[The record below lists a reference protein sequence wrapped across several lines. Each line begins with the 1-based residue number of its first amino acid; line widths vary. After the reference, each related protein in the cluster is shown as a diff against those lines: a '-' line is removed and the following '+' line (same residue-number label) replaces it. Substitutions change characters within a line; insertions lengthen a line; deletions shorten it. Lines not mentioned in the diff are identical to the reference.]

1 MSKVSCKAAGKT
13 PKEDLVRGA
22 SELYDRRETKMCR
35 KGIVIIMLMQLLLI
49 GVFTYKEETPQ
60 MVVTEQEKTLGIVTS
75 VSSRQRVIDYGTI
88 TREELPYHMTEEEY
102 EMLLRIVEAEAGG
115 EDMEGKILVAN
126 VVLNR
131 VESDKFPD
139 TVEEVIFQRSGKVTQ
154 FSPVADGRYYTVE
167 VSEDTVEAVNRALA
181 GEDLSQGA
189 LFFAARRSANSGSMR
204 WFDTHL
210 TFLFKHG
217 GHEFFF

>member
-1 MSKVSCKAAGKT
+1 
-13 PKEDLVRGA
+13 
-22 SELYDRRETKMCR
+22 MCR
-35 KGIVIIMLMQLLLI
+35 KGIIIIMLMQLLLV
-49 GVFTYKEETPQ
+49 GVFTYNGAEAE
-60 MVVTEQEKTLGIVTS
+60 VTVYNKEKTLGIVTS
-75 VSSRQRVIDYGTI
+75 VSSQQRVIDYGTI
-88 TREELPYHMTEEEY
+88 TREIFPYDITTEEY

-115 EDMEGKILVAN
+115 EDTEGKILVAN

-139 TVEEVIFQRSGKVTQ
+139 TVEEVIFQKNGKVTQ

-167 VSEDTVEAVNRALA
+167 VSEDTIQAVNRALS

-189 LFFAARRSANSGSMR
+189 LYFAARSSADSDNMR
-204 WFDTHL
+204 WFDRHL

>member
-1 MSKVSCKAAGKT
+1 
-13 PKEDLVRGA
+13 
-22 SELYDRRETKMCR
+22 MCR
-35 KGIVIIMLMQLLLI
+35 KGIAIIMLMQLLLI
-49 GVFTYKEETPQ
+49 GVFTYKESTPE
-60 MVVTEQEKTLGIVTS
+60 VVADNREKTLGIVTS
-75 VSSRQRVIDYGTI
+75 VSSQQRVIGYGTI
-88 TREELPYHMTEEEY
+88 TREVLPYEITTEEY

-115 EDMEGKILVAN
+115 EDTEGKILVAN

-139 TVEEVIFQRSGKVTQ
+139 TIEEVIFQRNGKVTQ

-167 VSEDTVEAVNRALA
+167 VSEDTIEAVNRALS

-189 LFFAARRSANSGSMR
+189 LYFAARSSADSDNMR
-204 WFDTHL
+204 WFDRHL

>member
-1 MSKVSCKAAGKT
+1 
-13 PKEDLVRGA
+13 
-22 SELYDRRETKMCR
+22 MCR

-49 GVFTYKEETPQ
+49 GAFTYKEESVQ
-60 MVVTEQEKTLGIVTS
+60 LVATEQEKTLGIVAS
-75 VSSRQRVIDYGTI
+75 VSSKQRVIDYGTL
-88 TREELPYHMTEEEY
+88 TREVLPYNMTEEEY

-115 EDMEGKILVAN
+115 EDTEGKILVAN

-131 VESDKFPD
+131 VESNKFPD
-139 TVEEVIFQRSGKVTQ
+139 TVEEVIFQRNGKVTQ

-189 LFFAARRSANSGSMR
+189 LFFAARRSANSKSMR

-210 TFLFKHG
+210 TYLFKHG

>member
-1 MSKVSCKAAGKT
+1 
-13 PKEDLVRGA
+13 
-22 SELYDRRETKMCR
+22 MCR
-35 KGIVIIMLMQLLLI
+35 KGIIIIMLMQLLLV
-49 GVFTYKEETPQ
+49 GAFTYNGAEAE
-60 MVVTEQEKTLGIVTS
+60 VTVDNREKTLGIVTS
-75 VSSRQRVIDYGTI
+75 VSSQQRVIDYGTI
-88 TREELPYHMTEEEY
+88 TREILPCDISAEEY

-115 EDMEGKILVAN
+115 EDTEGKILVAN

-139 TVEEVIFQRSGKVTQ
+139 TIEEVIFQKNGKVTQ

-167 VSEDTVEAVNRALA
+167 VSEDTIEAVNRALS

-189 LFFAARRSANSGSMR
+189 LYFAARSSADSDNMR
-204 WFDTHL
+204 WFDRHL